1 MIMFILSFVS
11 LCATFFA
18 KSAFGRVGE
27 NITQNIRID
36 LYTEILRKHVGWHD
50 DQNNA
55 AGVLSAI
62 LASDV

>member
-1 MIMFILSFVS
+1 M
-11 LCATFFA
+11 CATFLA